1 MSPRARRNLREV
13 RISVCLPATVVAL
26 VSSTDDGD
34 LTIESIRR
42 IDCEASARG
51 VTEQMRDEDLDALQ
65 QAYSRAKDLP

>member
-1 MSPRARRNLREV
+1 
-13 RISVCLPATVVAL
+13 VVAL